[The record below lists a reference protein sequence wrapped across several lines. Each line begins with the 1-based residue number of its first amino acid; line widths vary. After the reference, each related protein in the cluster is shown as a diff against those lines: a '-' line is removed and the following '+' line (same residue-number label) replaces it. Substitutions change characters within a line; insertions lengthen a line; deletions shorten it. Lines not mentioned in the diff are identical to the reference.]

1 MEGPDY
7 TLCSRY
13 HGLSDWTDMRAI
25 SKDFLTAVLIGCLPD
40 DQSATVFA
48 KSYNWKFLFSPF
60 QIAWFYLSL
69 CSVLSYIKPIK
80 VFKNENSSCNLMA
93 KYSCSLLREKL
104 NYLVQSDKKAI
115 TIEQRK
121 PSLSRDRGLDLQP
134 FTILFEEYVTT
145 FLSRNLTFYIADDVQ
160 AIQMK
165 YLIHF
170 KLLLWVW
177 KFAY

>member
-1 MEGPDY
+1 MQFNGKVQLLIAEGK
-7 TLCSRY
+7 T
-13 HGLSDWTDMRAI
+13 
-25 SKDFLTAVLIGCLPD
+25 K
-40 DQSATVFA
+40 
-48 KSYNWKFLFSPF
+48 LFSSIW
-60 QIAWFYLSL
+60 QKHH
-69 CSVLSYIKPIK
+69 V
-80 VFKNENSSCNLMA
+80 
-93 KYSCSLLREKL
+93 
-104 NYLVQSDKKAI
+104 KKAI
-115 TIEQRK
+115 TIKQRK

-170 KLLLWVW
+170 KLLLWVL